1 MEQRE
6 IDNMLLS
13 MIQKHFP
20 SLPLSDEHT
29 DWGKWLGFAR
39 AVYEAG
45 RASPASAPEGFTM
58 SEPTILPDGSGFGT
72 MSFPL
77 PKDHWIYKEREY
89 EDGAIE
95 PNDLPAPILTH
106 SFRRQVIAAIRYAV
120 RSATNC
126 GKEDDF
132 DPDALVQNAVYA
144 LCGPYGKAA
153 PTPPENKALLGAVA
167 EVVWYDPQLSHSPE
181 KPGKIIDGSIA
192 FMESAE
198 IGTKLF
204 AAPTPPVSEDRK
216 DAPQEDYFADACRLA
231 LELECLLLD
240 CKDTAVTAKWWDS
253 AHEALE
259 QHRERIAA
267 MQEDKP

>member
-6 IDNMLLS
+6 VDNMLLS

-45 RASPASAPEGFTM
+45 RASSASVPGGMELSA
-58 SEPTILPDGSGFGT
+58 PTILPDGSGFGIL
-72 MSFPL
+72 SLPL

-106 SFRRQVIAAIRYAV
+106 ALRQQVIAAIRYAV

-126 GKEDDF
+126 GKEEDF

-144 LCGPYGKAA
+144 LCGPYGSSA
-153 PTPPENKALLGAVA
+153 PTPP
-167 EVVWYDPQLSHSPE
+167 S
-181 KPGKIIDGSIA
+181 
-192 FMESAE
+192 
-198 IGTKLF
+198 T
-204 AAPTPPVSEDRK
+204 EDREC
-216 DAPQEDYFADACRLA
+216 DAMICSDIPRAWEVWVRYIDRESEWKWYRTTEVEKFA
-231 LELECLLLD
+231 LETVKRIEGPPIECKIVPLY
-240 CKDTAVTAKWWDS
+240 
-253 AHEALE
+253 ALE
-259 QHRERIAA
+259 ETD
-267 MQEDKP
+267 ETL

>member
-6 IDNMLLS
+6 VDNMLLS

-45 RASPASAPEGFTM
+45 RASPASVPEGM
-58 SEPTILPDGSGFGT
+58 ELSAPTILPDGSGFGIL
-72 MSFPL
+72 SLPL
-77 PKDHWIYKEREY
+77 PKDHWLYAEREY
-89 EDGAIE
+89 EEDAVE
-95 PNDLPAPILTH
+95 PKDLPAPILTH
-106 SFRRQVIAAIRYAV
+106 ALRQQVIDAIRYAV

-144 LCGPYGKAA
+144 LCGPYGA
-153 PTPPENKALLGAVA
+153 
-167 EVVWYDPQLSHSPE
+167 
-181 KPGKIIDGSIA
+181 
-192 FMESAE
+192 
-198 IGTKLF
+198 

-240 CKDTAVTAKWWDS
+240 CKDIAVTAKWWDS

-267 MQEDKP
+267 MQEGKQ